1 MQNNIDISKHPYGL
15 GGGAILSGSVTVS
28 VDGFWYYPVTSTVAN
43 VKISNLS
50 GSLGSVKYAAGVGVY
65 GAINQITQSSGIAI
79 IYSGSADAPTYV
91 FG

>member
-1 MQNNIDISKHPYGL
+1 MQSQIDISKHPYGL
-15 GGGAILSGSVTVS
+15 GGGAILSGSVSAS
-28 VDGFWYYPVTSTVAN
+28 VDGFWYYPVTATVAN

-50 GSLGSVKYAAGVGVY
+50 GSLGSVTYAAGVGVY

>member
-1 MQNNIDISKHPYGL
+1 MQSQIDISIHPYGL
-15 GGGAILSGSVTVS
+15 GGGAILSGSVSAS
-28 VDGFWYYPVTSTVAN
+28 VDGFWYYPVTATVAN

-50 GSLGSVKYAAGVGVY
+50 GSLGSITYAAGVGVY

>member
-1 MQNNIDISKHPYGL
+1 MQSQIDISKHPYGL
-15 GGGAILSGSVTVS
+15 GGGAILSGSVSAS
-28 VDGFWYYPVTSTVAN
+28 VDGFWYYPVTATVAN

-50 GSLGSVKYAAGVGVY
+50 GSLGSITYAAGVGVY